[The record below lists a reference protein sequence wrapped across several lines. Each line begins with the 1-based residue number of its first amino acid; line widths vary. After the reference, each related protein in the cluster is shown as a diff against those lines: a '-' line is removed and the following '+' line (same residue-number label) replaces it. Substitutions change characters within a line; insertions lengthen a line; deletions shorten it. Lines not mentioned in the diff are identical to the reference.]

1 MALFDLPRAELERY
15 LPDVAE
21 PADLDAFWART
32 LQEART
38 HDLALRVEPVDTGLR
53 LVEVFDVSFAGF
65 GGQPIKAWL
74 TVPAHRSGPLP
85 AVVEYNGYGG
95 GRGLPQGH
103 LAFAAAGYASLFMD
117 TRGQGSQWGDGGG
130 TPDLAGSGPAHPGF
144 LTRGLER
151 PEDHYYRRV
160 FTDAVRAVEAV
171 RALDLVDPARVAVAG
186 ASQGGLIALAVAGL
200 VPDLVGVM
208 ADVPF
213 GCHFARAVE
222 ITDTTPYAEVTKYL
236 AVHRDRA
243 EQTFRTLSYVDGVNL
258 GRRATA
264 PLLSSV
270 ALMDTICPP
279 STVYAAFKHYGT
291 RAGTTPDKTL
301 EVYEFNNH
309 EGGGGHQLARQLPW
323 LHQNMAAAAPV
334 AEAIR

>member
-1 MALFDLPRAELERY
+1 MALYDLPRAELETY

-21 PADLDAFWART
+21 PADLDAFWERT
-32 LQEART
+32 LLEARG
-38 HDLALRVEPVDTGLR
+38 HDLALRVERVDAGLR
-53 LVEVFDVSFAGF
+53 LVDVFDVSFAGF
-65 GGQPIKAWL
+65 DGQPIKAWL
-74 TVPAHRSGPLP
+74 TVPTHRPDPLP
-85 AVVEYNGYGG
+85 AVVEFNGYGG

-117 TRGQGSQWGDGGG
+117 TRGQGSEWGDGGD
-130 TPDLAGSGPAHPGF
+130 TPDLAGSGPAHPGV

-160 FTDAVRAVEAV
+160 FTDAVRAVDAV
-171 RALDLVDPARVAVAG
+171 RALEMVDPARVAVAG
-186 ASQGGLIALAVAGL
+186 ASQGGLISLAVAGL

-222 ITDTTPYAEVTKYL
+222 VTDASPYAEITKYL
-236 AVHRDRA
+236 SVNRGRA
-243 EQTFRTLSYVDGVNL
+243 DQAFRTLSYIDGVNL

-270 ALMDTICPP
+270 ALRDTICPP
-279 STVYAAFKHYGT
+279 STVYAAFNHYGT

-301 EVYEFNNH
+301 EVYPFNNH

-323 LHQNMAAAAPV
+323 LHERMAGASAP
-334 AEAIR
+334 RR

>member
-1 MALFDLPRAELERY
+1 MALFDLPRAELETY

-21 PADLDAFWART
+21 PSDLDAFWDRT
-32 LQEART
+32 LDEARG
-38 HDLALRVEPVDTGLR
+38 HDLAVTTERVETGLS
-53 LVEVFDVSFAGF
+53 LVEVHDVTFAGF

-74 TVPAHRSGPLP
+74 TMPAERTGPLP
-85 AVVEYNGYGG
+85 VVVEYNGYGG

-103 LAFAAAGYASLFMD
+103 LSFAAAGYVSLFMD
-117 TRGQGSQWGDGGG
+117 TRGQGSRWGDGGH
-130 TPDLAGSGPAHPGF
+130 TPDAGVTGPAFPGF
-144 LTRGLER
+144 MTRGVDR

-171 RALDLVDPARVAVAG
+171 RTLDVVDPTRVAVAG
-186 ASQGGLIALAVAGL
+186 ASQGGLISLAVAGL
-200 VPDLVGVM
+200 VPDLVAVM

-213 GCHFARAVE
+213 GCHYRRAVE
-222 ITDTTPYAEVTKYL
+222 VTDNEPYAEITGYL
-236 AVHRDRA
+236 AVHRDRV

-258 GRRATA
+258 GRRANA

-279 STVYAAFKHYGT
+279 STVYAAFNHYGS
-291 RAGTTPDKTL
+291 RSASTPDKSL

-309 EGGGGHQLARQLPW
+309 EGGQGHQLARQLPW
-323 LHQNMAAAAPV
+323 LHERMATTATAS
-334 AEAIR
+334 RR